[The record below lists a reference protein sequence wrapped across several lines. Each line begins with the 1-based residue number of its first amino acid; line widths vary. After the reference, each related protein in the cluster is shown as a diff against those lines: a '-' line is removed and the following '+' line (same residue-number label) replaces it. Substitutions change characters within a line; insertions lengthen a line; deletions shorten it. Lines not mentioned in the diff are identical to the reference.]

1 MQFFVAINIFFKRI
15 KAIRFMM
22 KDKTV
27 PRRKKALVIGGLI
40 YLVLP
45 FNLIPPV
52 LFTVG
57 WIEDL
62 LLWIWISWHLRDI
75 LDRYWLGDAVD
86 FSGKFKNKKVINNVE
101 YEVKDDEPTH
111 QAKEEP
117 RSKE

>member
-45 FNLIPPV
+45 FNLIPPL

-57 WIEDL
+57 WIDDL
-62 LLWIWISWHLRDI
+62 ILWIWISWHLRDT
-75 LDRYWLGDAVD
+75 LDKYWLGDTED
-86 FSGKFKNKKVINNVE
+86 FSGKFKGKKVINNVE
-101 YEVKDDEPTH
+101 YEVKEDESTQH
-111 QAKEEP
+111 TKEEP
-117 RSKE
+117 RSKQ